1 MTLFLLG
8 AVAAGSLVAAL
19 FFARCWRD
27 ARDPLFVYFA
37 AAFAIEGVNRTAL
50 AMQAAPSEGQPVF
63 YVVRL
68 LAYLLIV
75 AGIVHK
81 NLRPR

>member
-8 AVAAGSLVAAL
+8 AIAAGSLVAAL
-19 FFARCWRD
+19 FFMRLWRD
-27 ARDPLFVYFA
+27 SRDPLFLYFS

-50 AMQAAPSEGQPVF
+50 AMQDVPSEGQAVF

-75 AGIVHK
+75 AGIAHK